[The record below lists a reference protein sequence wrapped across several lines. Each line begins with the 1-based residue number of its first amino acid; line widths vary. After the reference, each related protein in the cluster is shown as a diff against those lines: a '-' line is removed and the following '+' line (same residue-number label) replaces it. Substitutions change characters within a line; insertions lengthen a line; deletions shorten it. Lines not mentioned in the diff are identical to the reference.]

1 MGVYQYSD
9 PQTGKSYEF
18 EIAGDAPS
26 NSDFASIAQFLEQ
39 ERGAFGQQYEEFY
52 GREQEE
58 PDRESVLRESLRR
71 GYQNIKQAVGETVGT
86 IGEESGLGFLAQYGQ
101 DTEEKARQRLGE
113 LSLEQRQ
120 RLESGDVQDFSTGL
134 QYAGQLVGE
143 QLPQLGLGLG
153 AAVAAPLVGATGFLG
168 GVAAAGI
175 ATAPVLFGNNI
186 QRQEDE
192 VAQGKK
198 ASVDVG
204 DALLATFGQAT
215 LEGISDKILLGGAFR
230 TIGKSI
236 FTRTASRATGGA
248 TTEGLTEVGQQMM
261 ERAQAGLPIDS
272 DDAIAEYR
280 EAAIAGGLIGG
291 GTRATLGAF
300 QGDVEAP
307 TPTEV
312 TPTPTQEVEVAP
324 EADTEADIEAAVE
337 EAVEEQVN
345 AAQQREAENAADPT
359 PPAGKAEQT
368 QEQRDTA
375 AAATIAETATPSVAL
390 ATEEANAVN
399 AKSRINEKLKEK
411 AALKTQEYM
420 PDPEPQESG
429 TAAIESEQTGEQIE
443 VKAPEPVEI
452 EEAVEVAPLEQTI
465 DDDFLA
471 NLNVPKQALIRR
483 EGTKKS
489 LIGKKVSDEGVLDE
503 LRNYARISSIPEAKE
518 GVQGFLDTLEVEDA
532 GTRLESEGVGTG
544 IPSGQPSVVGG
555 RGRDSRV
562 GDTAPLAAPDARPV
576 GTDLLD
582 TDGVDDTAGVQR
594 DTLEPEVTPDE
605 RGVEAVQQ
613 LAEQAT
619 ATPVQVAPQPA
630 PQPAVQAPATPA
642 MQQAAIGGAE
652 TGAATQQIPA
662 PVAPAP
668 RVEQV
673 QAAPVPQE
681 QLQAVENQRN
691 VAAQSALNELYQKQP
706 QAVQEFHDAQ
716 VADLRDAPDVTTA
729 LDKEAVVELLSAKK
743 KGMTAEAA
751 SARLYFERFRRPS
764 DALAE
769 IGALTVVGPKKTFK
783 KDYTEEQ
790 LPFYKGMTQGS
801 ALEAR
806 KWVFDN
812 MSPQANEVMRTARV
826 QAKRDT
832 SEFNPSDAYIVARKF
847 AKQVIDNEREAY
859 NKQLTRE
866 ANEFT
871 EASRAAAAAKKMQL
885 SEEMAGRAGIQG
897 AEQEL
902 FRVTTPIKGETAFDA
917 YLLSMGFKKRKLP
930 KQDDYY
936 FFDPE
941 DNNRKLTDE
950 EIMDF
955 YDGWAASR
963 ELGFLLPATEVNA
976 IDGAAQILGLDQA
989 ALPSMRAALRNND
1002 LKGALQGIAATNPFE
1017 RVRQVAGKLS
1027 LVVGDTQVQVVD
1039 DLSQMVGRRAAGLFS
1054 PEENTIY
1061 IDANNGMNVHT
1072 IMHEMTH
1079 AATSASLA
1087 NPSLPEVKQLQRI
1100 LTNAQEQ
1107 LGEFYGTAN
1116 LDEFVAEAFGN
1127 PEFQA
1132 MLTGLNIDGTP
1143 MSGWEMFT
1151 TAVKRIVRKILGLS
1165 PTPTAAEE
1173 VDILI
1178 DGMLSPSPATRAAP
1192 NMLLEAQTKEGSGRL
1207 LQSMANFD
1215 AKDKVLDAADVMF
1228 NEGVAKKAK
1237 SWYLNTLP
1245 VNILTEKAKDKI
1257 PFARELNTIINRMS
1271 GRLREKTEILGS
1283 MTGALQKWQRKNA
1296 KHSKTLNNLIPRSTY
1311 LQIDPSRTDSKYM
1324 ETINESREK
1333 QQEYKELRQQYLSMD
1348 KQGQEFYRQLRNY
1361 FQDTYNDIL
1370 AALDAR
1376 LEATIPDEQA
1386 RKTAFARLRELLQ
1399 KDTGIITPY
1408 FPLQR
1413 KGDYRL
1419 AYAAPDPDTGQPELF
1434 VEYYPT
1440 LRKAQQARDMLS
1452 GMDGV
1457 QDIDITE
1464 TAKTMNFDRAPST
1477 SFVRNVLETVQ
1488 LQRSNF
1494 KTDEDYR
1501 QAMQAMVDLAL
1512 DAMPERSFMQ
1522 NFRRRKGIRGFI
1534 GDTTPTGIGGQVFD
1548 AHTMLKEKGRD
1559 LNRQLVQMLSAAEIE
1574 GFRKKLADPEAGF
1587 MTNPETSM
1595 VADKLDQIAKFAQ
1608 SPNVP
1613 RWSQIATSLGFGW
1626 TMGLNFS
1633 SAAITFFDVAMSAMP
1648 ILAGK
1653 HGIGNTTS
1661 AYGDA
1666 TRAFMGAPT
1675 TRTVMVTGPDGEP
1688 VAQEINMGMAGKTIA
1703 NYTPE
1708 QLRERFGD
1716 VRMDILVEKGLDQAQ
1731 FNQSITQ
1738 ENLEIGRDAPLE
1750 TMNRM
1755 SSFMFHHSERFNRE
1769 TTLTAAYLLEVQNM
1783 RKQGRELTDADYE
1796 QAAQNAINDTEFT
1809 LGATAA
1815 AGRPI
1820 VAQSGIGNVLFL
1832 FKRFAISKYYMME
1845 RLLRDA
1851 AKGDK
1856 AALAGGRNFLIMTG
1870 LLSGLGGMPL
1880 MGGIGAIY
1888 NLFRDD
1894 DEDDFEAELRKAV
1907 GEGIYGGLANELL
1920 GIDVANRI
1928 SMNSLLYRAPIIDKD
1943 QSALW
1948 TLAEQLG
1955 GPVLGVGLQWERG
1968 VKDIAAGETRRGL
1981 ESMLPATFRNLSK
1994 AERFAREGATTRR
2007 GDPITEDINPYNLV
2021 MQSLGFAPQGYIQQL
2036 EFNKNNRRRQEAI
2049 DSRRGKLLRRRN
2061 MAVREGDSDELR
2073 KVMKEIQE
2081 YNAGLPRG
2089 SEKSRITA
2097 ETLNR
2102 SLKSFRRTTDK
2113 MRGGMTYT
2121 PFMEKS
2127 LQQYDQGFQLF

>member
-1 MGVYQYSD
+1 
-9 PQTGKSYEF
+9 
-18 EIAGDAPS
+18 
-26 NSDFASIAQFLEQ
+26 
-39 ERGAFGQQYEEFY
+39 
-52 GREQEE
+52 
-58 PDRESVLRESLRR
+58 
-71 GYQNIKQAVGETVGT
+71 
-86 IGEESGLGFLAQYGQ
+86 
-101 DTEEKARQRLGE
+101 
-113 LSLEQRQ
+113 
-120 RLESGDVQDFSTGL
+120 
-134 QYAGQLVGE
+134 
-143 QLPQLGLGLG
+143 
-153 AAVAAPLVGATGFLG
+153 
-168 GVAAAGI
+168 
-175 ATAPVLFGNNI
+175 
-186 QRQEDE
+186 
-192 VAQGKK
+192 
-198 ASVDVG
+198 
-204 DALLATFGQAT
+204 
-215 LEGISDKILLGGAFR
+215 
-230 TIGKSI
+230 
-236 FTRTASRATGGA
+236 
-248 TTEGLTEVGQQMM
+248 
-261 ERAQAGLPIDS
+261 
-272 DDAIAEYR
+272 
-280 EAAIAGGLIGG
+280 
-291 GTRATLGAF
+291 
-300 QGDVEAP
+300 
-307 TPTEV
+307 
-312 TPTPTQEVEVAP
+312 
-324 EADTEADIEAAVE
+324 
-337 EAVEEQVN
+337 
-345 AAQQREAENAADPT
+345 
-359 PPAGKAEQT
+359 
-368 QEQRDTA
+368 
-375 AAATIAETATPSVAL
+375 
-390 ATEEANAVN
+390 
-399 AKSRINEKLKEK
+399 
-411 AALKTQEYM
+411 
-420 PDPEPQESG
+420 
-429 TAAIESEQTGEQIE
+429 
-443 VKAPEPVEI
+443 
-452 EEAVEVAPLEQTI
+452 
-465 DDDFLA
+465 
-471 NLNVPKQALIRR
+471 
-483 EGTKKS
+483 
-489 LIGKKVSDEGVLDE
+489 
-503 LRNYARISSIPEAKE
+503 
-518 GVQGFLDTLEVEDA
+518 
-532 GTRLESEGVGTG
+532 
-544 IPSGQPSVVGG
+544 
-555 RGRDSRV
+555 
-562 GDTAPLAAPDARPV
+562 
-576 GTDLLD
+576 
-582 TDGVDDTAGVQR
+582 
-594 DTLEPEVTPDE
+594 
-605 RGVEAVQQ
+605 
-613 LAEQAT
+613 
-619 ATPVQVAPQPA
+619 
-630 PQPAVQAPATPA
+630 
-642 MQQAAIGGAE
+642 
-652 TGAATQQIPA
+652 
-662 PVAPAP
+662 
-668 RVEQV
+668 
-673 QAAPVPQE
+673 
-681 QLQAVENQRN
+681 
-691 VAAQSALNELYQKQP
+691 
-706 QAVQEFHDAQ
+706 
-716 VADLRDAPDVTTA
+716 
-729 LDKEAVVELLSAKK
+729 
-743 KGMTAEAA
+743 
-751 SARLYFERFRRPS
+751 
-764 DALAE
+764 
-769 IGALTVVGPKKTFK
+769 
-783 KDYTEEQ
+783 
-790 LPFYKGMTQGS
+790 
-801 ALEAR
+801 
-806 KWVFDN
+806 
-812 MSPQANEVMRTARV
+812 
-826 QAKRDT
+826 
-832 SEFNPSDAYIVARKF
+832 
-847 AKQVIDNEREAY
+847 
-859 NKQLTRE
+859 
-866 ANEFT
+866 
-871 EASRAAAAAKKMQL
+871 
-885 SEEMAGRAGIQG
+885 
-897 AEQEL
+897 
-902 FRVTTPIKGETAFDA
+902 
-917 YLLSMGFKKRKLP
+917 
-930 KQDDYY
+930 
-936 FFDPE
+936 
-941 DNNRKLTDE
+941 
-950 EIMDF
+950 
-955 YDGWAASR
+955 
-963 ELGFLLPATEVNA
+963 
-976 IDGAAQILGLDQA
+976 
-989 ALPSMRAALRNND
+989 
-1002 LKGALQGIAATNPFE
+1002 
-1017 RVRQVAGKLS
+1017 
-1027 LVVGDTQVQVVD
+1027 
-1039 DLSQMVGRRAAGLFS
+1039 VGRTAAGLFD
-1054 PEENTIY
+1054 PETNTIL

-1072 IMHEMTH
+1072 ILHEMTH

-1087 NPSLPEVKQLQRI
+1087 NPSLPEVKQLQSIFDNVR
-1100 LTNAQEQ
+1100 EQ
-1107 LGEFYGTAN
+1107 FGEVYGTAN
-1116 LDEFVAEAFGN
+1116 LDEFVAEAFSN
-1127 PEFQA
+1127 PEFQSA
-1132 MLTGLNIDGTP
+1132 LALTRVDGGKMSGDGGK
-1143 MSGWEMFT
+1143 MSGWEKFT
-1151 TAVKRIVRKILGLS
+1151 GAVKRIVRKLLGLS
-1165 PTPTAAEE
+1165 PSSDALSE
-1173 VDILI
+1173 VDRIVEGL
-1178 DGMLSPSPATRAAP
+1178 LSPAPATRAAP
-1192 NMLLEAQTKEGSGRL
+1192 NMLLEAQTKDGSGRL

-1228 NEGVAKKAK
+1228 NEGVGKKAK
-1237 SWYLNTLP
+1237 SWYLNTL
-1245 VNILTEKAKDKI
+1245 
-1257 PFARELNTIINRMS
+1257 RELNTIINRMS

-1324 ETINESREK
+1324 DTINESREK

-1452 GMDGV
+1452 GMGGV

-1587 MTNPETSM
+1587 MTNPETAM

-1613 RWSQIATSLGFGW
+1613 RWSQIATSLGFGF

-1653 HGIGNTTS
+1653 HGIRNTTS

-1820 VAQSGIGNVLFL
+1820 VAQTGIGNVLFL

-1968 VKDIAAGETRRGL
+1968 IKDIAAGETRRGL

-2007 GDPITEDINPYNLV
+2007 GDPIEEDINPYNVV

-2061 MAVREGDSDELR
+2061 MAVREGDNDELR